1 MSGLGHNRDW
11 RRAWPRGFSDSRLP
25 VPSMLNDL
33 FLLGKL
39 TGLGLVILLP
49 WPIP

>member
-1 MSGLGHNRDW
+1 MAARLFR
-11 RRAWPRGFSDSRLP
+11 FRLP